1 MVVNPNEVYQ
11 RNQITTARPEELT
24 MMLYNGALRFV
35 LQAKVA
41 IEKQDLAKAH
51 SLMIRTQEIM
61 TELMLTLN
69 PDYEISESLLNLYDY
84 MKRRLIDANIQKD
97 IAILE
102 EIENMI
108 VELKTTW
115 GQAMKLAKQ

>member
-1 MVVNPNEVYQ
+1 VVNPNEVYQ

-35 LQAKVA
+35 VQAKAA

-97 IAILE
+97 IVILE

-115 GQAMKLAKQ
+115 GQAMKLAKP

>member
-1 MVVNPNEVYQ
+1 MVNPNEVYQ

-35 LQAKVA
+35 VQAKAA

-97 IAILE
+97 IVILE

-115 GQAMKLAKQ
+115 GQAMKLAKP

>member
-1 MVVNPNEVYQ
+1 MVNPNEVYQ

-51 SLMIRTQEIM
+51 TFLIRTQEIM

-84 MKRRLIDANIQKD
+84 MKRRLVEANLQKD
-97 IAILE
+97 ITILE
-102 EIENMI
+102 EIETMI
-108 VELKTTW
+108 IELKTTW